1 MVKITVKINKQD
13 KEILYSYSE
22 VFNRIRSTKSLRGAT
37 RKDSRIISEIVN
49 KYSEVK
55 KYWNLSCNSCVY
67 SLWLRASELYF
78 NLEES
83 KENEANDENK
93 ENGGKR
99 TAKKRLTQKM
109 ASEARDRRAD

>member
-1 MVKITVKINKQD
+1 MVKISKQD
-13 KEILYSYSE
+13 KETLYSYSE
-22 VFNRIRSTKSLRGAT
+22 VFNKIKTTKSLRGAT

-78 NLEES
+78 NLEANKES
-83 KENEANDENK
+83 KENDE
-93 ENGGKR
+93 KR
-99 TAKKRLTQKM
+99 TAKKKQNNQQVI
-109 ASEARDRRAD
+109 E

>member
-22 VFNRIRSTKSLRGAT
+22 VFNKIKTTKSLRGAT

-49 KYSEVK
+49 KYSDVK

-67 SLWLRASELYF
+67 SLWLRASKLYF
-78 NLEES
+78 SL
-83 KENEANDENK
+83 KDNDE
-93 ENGGKR
+93 KR
-99 TAKKRLTQKM
+99 AKKKKQP
-109 ASEARDRRAD
+109 